1 MGIRVSQA
9 LEEATKRLKGVVER
23 PRFEAEI
30 LLAHYLNCDRSYLL
44 LKDRDILDDSSR
56 FFELIDR
63 RLKSEPIE
71 YITNRVSFYSK
82 SFYISQGA
90 LIPRPETEILVDKSA
105 KIISSSNIKRVAEIG
120 VGSGAISITLA
131 QMFPSLKIIATDISL
146 DALAVA
152 RENIRRFAL
161 EDRIELRHS
170 SLLEGVGDIDMIVS
184 NPPYISKDFKLES
197 NVVDYEP
204 HTALFASRD
213 GTELLRKIVALA
225 KDRSIPLACE
235 MGFDQRE
242 AMQSYFLDLGIENY
256 YFYKDLA
263 NLDRGFIIK

>member
-90 LIPRPETEILVDKSA
+90 LIPRPESEILVDESA
-105 KIISSSNIKRVAEIG
+105 KIIKEQGLEYIAEIG
-120 VGSGAISITLA
+120 VGSGAVSITLA
-131 QMFPSLKIIATDISL
+131 QMFPSLKIIATDISIEAL
-146 DALAVA
+146 DIA
-152 RENIRRFAL
+152 RDNILRFNLEN
-161 EDRIELRHS
+161 RIELRAT
-170 SLLEGVGDIDMIVS
+170 SLLDGVGEVEMIVS
-184 NPPYISKDFKLES
+184 NPPYISKDAKLED
-197 NVVDYEP
+197 NVLNYEP

-242 AMQSYFLDLGIENY
+242 AMQSYFSELGIENY